1 MSTLKVNEVRHLS
14 NTGTANIVLESNDNT
29 NLQTTST
36 KGLTVDGTLSVT
48 GLSTFN
54 GNIVAGNASTDT
66 VSLISTVSG
75 SNNYSGFTGEMRMY
89 AGNAAGNSPPAGW
102 LYCNGDTIGQSQGN
116 KQSATYQAL
125 FNLLKE
131 SSDWGNASSAVWGT
145 NTVKLP
151 DMRSRAPVGN
161 HTGAA
166 NAITSGLTARTLSDV
181 AGTETHALTV
191 AELAEHNHGATSANN
206 SPTITAATTIATTAL
221 PTHTHTHPH
230 THGTAANTSGTPSV
244 AATNNTNWENNANGS
259 NTGAFD
265 PSGGSGFKRL
275 MKIATTSTTATDGD
289 SNSGSEQQPDLTVTG
304 ALLDIPAHTHGLN
317 AHTHSTPALTTNSQ
331 SATVTGNNSAAS
343 ISFGTIATA
352 LTNATHSHTI
362 TTTNATHGGT
372 VAANTA
378 HNNLSP
384 IIAVNYIIKV

>member
-54 GNIVAGNASTDT
+54 GNIVAGSDSTDT

-230 THGTAANTSGTPSV
+230 THGTAASATTASATTATSGTNWDN
-244 AATNNTNWENNANGS
+244 ATSGAGTS
-259 NTGAFD
+259 AFD
-265 PSGGSGFKRL
+265 PRSSS
-275 MKIATTSTTATDGD
+275 AHDGLLQTVP
-289 SNSGSEQQPDLTVTG
+289 GSEIRTLKYADFTSGQPDLTEKR
-304 ALLDIPAHTHGLN
+304 AINQIPVHTHSLN
-317 AHTHSTPALTTNSQ
+317 AHTHPTPALTTNSQ

-384 IIAVNYIIKV
+384 IIAVNFIIKV

>member
-102 LYCNGDTIGQSQGN
+102 LYCNGDTIGQDSTGTPDH
-116 KQSATYQAL
+116 QSGTYQAL

-131 SSDWGNASSAVWGT
+131 SSDWGNTSSAVWGT

-230 THGTAANTSGTPSV
+230 THGTAASATTASAVTDTT
-244 AATNNTNWENNANGS
+244 AA
-259 NTGAFD
+259 GAFD

-275 MKIATTSTTATDGD
+275 MKIATTATTSTGGD
-289 SNSGSEQQPDLTVTG
+289 SNVGSEQQPDLTVTG

-317 AHTHSTPALTTNSQ
+317 NHTHPTPALTTNSQ